1 MERLTIRTPKGAALK
16 MNDSYPSELAA
27 RADLMERYIIAVE
40 RLAAYED
47 TGLELEEYKRQVD
60 ALKRLDIEHMHDL
73 LQAEKE
79 GRLVILPK
87 EDPQCSPVTA

>member
-1 MERLTIRTPKGAALK
+1 MERLT
-16 MNDSYPSELAA
+16 MNNGVCQMASTEFCVSQKDCYSCPHG
-27 RADLMERYIIAVE
+27 RKCFK
-40 RLAAYED
+40 RLAAYEN

-79 GRLVILPK
+79 GRLIVLPK
-87 EDPQCSPVTA
+87 EKLI